1 MISQKKHSLLTHVV
15 GLYRDLSP
23 IRFGKAK
30 LSKFALRNLGSD
42 VVEAVTRDGCVFELH
57 MPEDDTWFSIYFDGT
72 FETGTLDVMKK
83 IIRKDDVVLDIGANL
98 GWYSVNIAKLL
109 PVSKI
114 HAFEP
119 VPNIFSKLRRHC
131 ALNGVDAKVVLNQ
144 VALGDADG
152 TIELHT
158 FPDLPHGHSSISTLG
173 KTDYVTSIAKM
184 VTLDS
189 FLHEHSVDTVDFIKM
204 DVEGAEMLV
213 LKGAESLLKRE
224 NAPIW
229 VIELNTETAKSF
241 GHTPTDVLQTLVASQ
256 SYELFKVTAGWGAF
270 SRMQSIDDYANGDNA
285 VCIPKCKA
293 DRLKGLID

>member
-1 MISQKKHSLLTHVV
+1 
-15 GLYRDLSP
+15 
-23 IRFGKAK
+23 
-30 LSKFALRNLGSD
+30 
-42 VVEAVTRDGCVFELH
+42 
-57 MPEDDTWFSIYFDGT
+57 
-72 FETGTLDVMKK
+72 
-83 IIRKDDVVLDIGANL
+83 
-98 GWYSVNIAKLL
+98 
-109 PVSKI
+109 
-114 HAFEP
+114 
-119 VPNIFSKLRRHC
+119 
-131 ALNGVDAKVVLNQ
+131 
-144 VALGDADG
+144 
-152 TIELHT
+152 
-158 FPDLPHGHSSISTLG
+158 
-173 KTDYVTSIAKM
+173 M

-189 FLHEHSVDTVDFIKM
+189 FLLEHSVDTVDFIKM